1 MDFAFG
7 EPLFLFEKVIP
18 IAFQNHLLVPGVVY
32 FELRVRCSCRGIA
45 IHFDGKNYFLISPY
59 TKKITKIEKYK
70 RKNWIKFTYISKCD
84 NDSKIEFTTSSPKT
98 DWIKIWKLQVE
109 IN

>member
-1 MDFAFG
+1 MNETNSQVKASEIKIGDITSFG
-7 EPLFLFEKVIP
+7 
-18 IAFQNHLLVPGVVY
+18 
-32 FELRVRCSCRGIA
+32 
-45 IHFDGKNYFLISPY
+45 
-59 TKKITKIEKYK
+59 KITKIEKYK